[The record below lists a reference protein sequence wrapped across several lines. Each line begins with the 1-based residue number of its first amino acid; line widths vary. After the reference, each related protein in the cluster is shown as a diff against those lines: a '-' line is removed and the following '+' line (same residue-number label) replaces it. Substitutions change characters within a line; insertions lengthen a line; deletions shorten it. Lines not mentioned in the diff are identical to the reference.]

1 MSELNSTKK
10 TIEKDIQ
17 KTFIKLLIITC
28 IIALIFTIILFS
40 INKDLG
46 LVGLVFSLIF
56 IVPIILKLSSVR
68 SNKDIK
74 YKNSSDN
81 K

>member
-17 KTFIKLLIITC
+17 KTFIKWLIITC

-56 IVPIILKLSSVR
+56 IVPIILKLYSVR

>member
-56 IVPIILKLSSVR
+56 IVPIILKLYSVR

-74 YKNSSDN
+74 YKNSIDN

>member
-17 KTFIKLLIITC
+17 KTFIKLLIVTC

-56 IVPIILKLSSVR
+56 IVPIILKLYSVR

>member
-56 IVPIILKLSSVR
+56 IVPIILKLYSVR